1 MRERLLPFLPLAVC
15 RRAVHADLTTM
26 MRPRSP
32 DGIQQVGHAKYA
44 QNNSHDPDCFDV
56 EKALSI
62 RWHDETI
69 LAGRRS
75 RCWPSRLFIISMCGA
90 GAESRHRG

>member
-1 MRERLLPFLPLAVC
+1 MTKTEHK
-15 RRAVHADLTTM
+15 RALGDM
-26 MRPRSP
+26 KGRPRSP

-69 LAGRRS
+69 LAGRRAT
-75 RCWPSRLFIISMCGA
+75 LLI
-90 GAESRHRG
+90 